1 MYRVEL
7 SEDDI
12 DVAETAL
19 SEMERHHQ
27 GVAEELFGLTGLQ
40 PNLKE
45 RDAHLALARQAR
57 EARGKL
63 RVKVRARNE

>member
-7 SEDDI
+7 SEDDL

-27 GVAEELFGLTGLQ
+27 GVADELYGLTGLQ
-40 PNLKE
+40 PNQRE
-45 RDAHLALARQAR
+45 HDAHLALARQAR
-57 EARGKL
+57 EARRKL
-63 RVKVRARNE
+63 TTKVRAR